1 MAMRLVTYEGKAAG
15 AVKSIKAEIK
25 AYKEWRALAENV
37 FVLRTEETPRQ
48 IYNKLKQVLVDET
61 DKLYVFTIVRPAAG
75 TGPDTVNDWVEA
87 ALTGKD
93 KR

>member
-15 AVKSIKAEIK
+15 AVKSIRAEIK
-25 AYKEWRALAENV
+25 GYREWRPLAENV
-37 FVLRTEETPRQ
+37 FVIETNETPKQ

-61 DKLYVFTIVRPAAG
+61 DKLYVFTVVQPAAG

-87 ALTGKD
+87 ALTGKS